1 MPSYLMESPHEAER
15 LEAKTKANDSIE
27 QLQLVGLEHGMRAL
41 DAGAGTGAVARVM
54 ARMVGPTGTVVALD
68 QSTTRLEAG
77 RELAAGIDN
86 LEFQQADLYDTHLQG
101 ESFDLVWSRFVFEY
115 LAQPDRALAE
125 LVRITK
131 LGGKIV
137 LADLDGNG
145 VFHCPLSDHIAS
157 GLQKLLPALEGHFD
171 PYAGRKLYSR
181 LQRAGLKNI
190 RVHARP
196 YHLYTSGIPRSD
208 LENWDEKFQVIRP
221 YAMTGFESGEAYD
234 DFVGAFMDMLRDP
247 AVMSY
252 SVLFIA
258 EGIR

>member
-15 LEAKTKANDSIE
+15 LEAKTKARDSLE
-27 QLQLVGLEHGMRAL
+27 QLQLVGLSGGMRAL

-54 ARMVGPTGTVVALD
+54 ASIVGPTGSVVALD
-68 QSTTRLEAG
+68 QSPARLAAG
-77 RELAAGIDN
+77 RELATGLDN
-86 LEFQQADLYDTHLQG
+86 LEFQQGDLFDTRLPG

-115 LAQPDRALAE
+115 LAEPDKALAE
-125 LVRITK
+125 LVRLTK
-131 LGGKIV
+131 VGGKIV

-145 VFHCPLSDHIAS
+145 VFHCPLPDHIAS
-157 GLQKLLPALEGHFD
+157 GLQKLLPSLEGHFD

-181 LQRAGLKNI
+181 LHRAGLKNI
-190 RVHARP
+190 RTHVRP
-196 YHLYTSGIPRSD
+196 YHLYTSGISESD
-208 LENWDEKFQVIRP
+208 LENWDEKFRVIRP

-258 EGIR
+258 EGVR